1 MRRRTGGVPAL
12 RVGPPQQERDRN
24 AAGRRCSSCSG
35 GNAGTS
41 GGGRTSCR
49 CCRSSASA
57 RRLASR
63 LPGSSA
69 RIIGAQGAEFQFTLI
84 ERCLIAG
91 RAIWFYLCTLVWP
104 VNLTFIYPRWDI
116 SQAVWWQYLYPLG
129 VVGLLAGLWLMRRR
143 SRAPLAAML
152 FFCGT
157 LFPALGFLN
166 VYPFRFSFV
175 ADHFQYLASLG
186 VIVLASAG
194 VAILGDRWRTPAN
207 GRVAGT
213 LAVTLVLGVLTWRQS
228 CQYVDAE
235 TLYRTTLKQ
244 NPTCWLAMN
253 NLGDLQLRSGAGNLA
268 EAAGLFAEALR
279 LKPDY
284 AEGHHNLGVAFDRMG
299 RTAEAVT
306 EFQAAM
312 QLNPKLADAEAHS
325 NLGTLLQKIG
335 RAAEAE
341 AYIRRA
347 IELSPGFADAH
358 LNLGNALERLQR
370 PSEAIAEYQEAVRLA
385 PGWAEARNNLG
396 QGLAE
401 RGRYDEAIPQFE
413 EALRL
418 NPALDLARANLAQAQ
433 ALRSREN

>member
-1 MRRRTGGVPAL
+1 MRG
-12 RVGPPQQERDRN
+12 
-24 AAGRRCSSCSG
+24 
-35 GNAGTS
+35 
-41 GGGRTSCR
+41 
-49 CCRSSASA
+49 
-57 RRLASR
+57 
-63 LPGSSA
+63 
-69 RIIGAQGAEFQFTLI
+69 
-84 ERCLIAG
+84 
-91 RAIWFYLCTLVWP
+91 
-104 VNLTFIYPRWDI
+104 
-116 SQAVWWQYLYPLG
+116 
-129 VVGLLAGLWLMRRR
+129 R

-166 VYPFRFSFV
+166 AYPFRFSFV

-213 LAVTLVLGVLTWRQS
+213 LAVAMVLGVLTWRQS

-235 TLYRTTLKQ
+235 TLYRATLKQ

-268 EAAGLFAEALR
+268 EAAGFRGCPAPQARLR
-279 LKPDY
+279 RGAQQSGRGL
-284 AEGHHNLGVAFDRMG
+284 RSMG
-299 RTAEAVT
+299 RTSEAVT

-370 PSEAIAEYQEAVRLA
+370 PNEAIVEYQEAVRLA

-418 NPALDLARANLAQAQ
+418 NPSLDQARANLAQAQ
-433 ALRSREN
+433 ALRDKNR